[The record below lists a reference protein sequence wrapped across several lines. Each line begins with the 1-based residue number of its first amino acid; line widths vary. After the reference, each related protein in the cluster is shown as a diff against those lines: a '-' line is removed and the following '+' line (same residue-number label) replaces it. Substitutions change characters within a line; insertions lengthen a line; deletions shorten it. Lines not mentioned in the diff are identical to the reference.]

1 MDIYLVR
8 HTTPNIAKGI
18 CYGQSDIALADSYP
32 EEFKIILDTIPKGA
46 YHIISS
52 PLQRCSAFAK
62 WYAEL
67 VEVAYTSPITY
78 DDRLLELNF
87 GDWELMPWNDIPQK
101 DITPW
106 MNDFVNV
113 RVPNGESY
121 IDLTT
126 RVYSFFEE
134 LIQSAQTKPIIIVTH
149 AGPIRSL
156 LAKFLEVPLEKSFG
170 IKIAY
175 GDVIHLKKEDN
186 AIKVITEIPVL

>member
-8 HTTPNIAKGI
+8 HTTPKIDKGI
-18 CYGQSDIALADSYP
+18 CYGQSDLALVNSYP
-32 EEFKIILDTIPKGA
+32 EEFKTIQDAIPKGD

-62 WYAEL
+62 WYAEQ
-67 VEVAYTSPITY
+67 VEVAYQIPITY
-78 DDRLLELNF
+78 DNRLLELNF

-101 DITPW
+101 DIEPW

-134 LIQSAQTKPIIIVTH
+134 LVQSEITKSVIIVTH

-156 LAKFLEVPLEKSFG
+156 LAKLLEIPLEKSFR
-170 IKIAY
+170 IKIQY
-175 GDVIHLKKEDN
+175 GDVIHLKKEEQT
-186 AIKVITEIPVL
+186 IKVITDIPIY

>member
-1 MDIYLVR
+1 MDIYIVR
-8 HTTPNIAKGI
+8 HTTPKIEKGI
-18 CYGQSDIALADSYP
+18 CYGQSDLALIDSYLD
-32 EEFKIILDTIPKGA
+32 EFNVILDTIPKGD

-62 WYAEL
+62 
-67 VEVAYTSPITY
+67 AYTSPITY
-78 DDRLLELNF
+78 DDRLLELDF

-101 DITPW
+101 DIEPW

-126 RVYSFFEE
+126 RVYSFFDE
-134 LIQSAQTKPIIIVTH
+134 LIQSEFTQPVIIVTH
-149 AGPIRSL
+149 AGPIRAL
-156 LAKFLEVPLEKSFG
+156 LAKLLEIPLEKSFR
-170 IKIAY
+170 IKVQY

-186 AIKVITEIPVL
+186 DIKVITDIPVS